1 MLDDIWW
8 YVGEREVGMGEGVD
22 DADFNTTRFAH
33 IIQTARL
40 YNVCVAEMKLHAA
53 WKMALLQGTMSLE
66 RQLKILSKAAFIKF
80 VISVIS

>member
-1 MLDDIWW
+1 M
-8 YVGEREVGMGEGVD
+8 GMGEGVD

-53 WKMALLQGTMSLE
+53 
-66 RQLKILSKAAFIKF
+66 
-80 VISVIS
+80 